1 MNSKRMVFLLLA
13 VIVAG
18 ATAFLA
24 RAWLQAERAAVM
36 AQAGVKPQA
45 AAQVKPAAQVLVAR
59 NALRAGQMI
68 KAEDL
73 RWQPWPP
80 GNLPATYIVEGKR
93 SISDFAGA
101 VVRSPLHVGEP
112 VVESELIM
120 PGSRGFLAAVLRPGM
135 RAVSVPATPTSTV
148 SGFVHAG
155 DRVDVLLTHV
165 LTSTAN
171 DKEQHS
177 VTETILRNVRVIA
190 VDQKVDFVP
199 GDKPEPAKTATLEL
213 TAKQAEIVTLAVK
226 MGELSLALR
235 SLQSGEEE
243 SGEATSDDAP
253 AEATHSY
260 THDSHVSPLVK
271 RPTPP
276 PATGTAAI
284 KDAVFV
290 LRGSQRT
297 KQELDGTAP
306 AEPGAA
312 APGNSNPETSKADKP
327 GARTTVF
334 NNNSPGMPR

>member
-1 MNSKRMVFLLLA
+1 MNSKRVVFLLLA

-45 AAQVKPAAQVLVAR
+45 AAPAKPAVQVLVAR
-59 NALRAGQMI
+59 NPLRAGQMI

-73 RWQPWPP
+73 RWQPWPQ
-80 GNLPATYIVEGKR
+80 GTLPSTYIIEGKR

-101 VVRSPLHVGEP
+101 IARSPLHVGEP

-148 SGFVHAG
+148 SGFIYAG
-155 DRVDVLLTHV
+155 DRVDVLLTHTLV
-165 LTSTAN
+165 AVDN
-171 DKEQHS
+171 DKDKHD
-177 VTETILRNVRVIA
+177 VTETILRNARVIA

-213 TAKQAEIVTLAVK
+213 TPKQAEIVTLAVK

-235 SLQSGEEE
+235 SVQSVDEEGNE
-243 SGEATSDDAP
+243 TATDDSLAD
-253 AEATHSY
+253 ASY
-260 THDSHVSPLVK
+260 SFTHDSHVSPLIK
-271 RPTPP
+271 RVAPP
-276 PATGTAAI
+276 PPIRDT
-284 KDAVFV
+284 VFV

-297 KQELDGTAP
+297 RQEHDGTVP
-306 AEPGAA
+306 AEP
-312 APGNSNPETSKADKP
+312 APPPPANATPEPPKSDKP
-327 GARTTVF
+327 PPKTTVF
-334 NNNSPGMPR
+334 NNNNPGVPR

>member
-36 AQAGVKPQA
+36 AQVGVKPQA
-45 AAQVKPAAQVLVAR
+45 AAPAKPAVQVLVAR
-59 NALRAGQMI
+59 HALRAGQMI

-73 RWQPWPP
+73 RWQPWPQ

-101 VVRSPLHVGEP
+101 IARSPLHVGQP

-148 SGFVHAG
+148 SGFIYAG
-155 DRVDVLLTHV
+155 DRVDVMLTHV
-165 LTSTAN
+165 LTSTVN
-171 DKEQHS
+171 EKEQHS
-177 VTETILRNVRVIA
+177 ATETILRNVRVIA

-199 GDKPEPAKTATLEL
+199 GDKPEPARTATLEL
-213 TAKQAEIVTLAVK
+213 TTKQAEIVTLAVK

-235 SLQSGEEE
+235 SLQTGDDEG
-243 SGEATSDDAP
+243 GEAANDDAQ
-253 AEATHSY
+253 ADATHSF
-260 THDSHVSPLVK
+260 TQDSHVSPLIR
-271 RPTPP
+271 RPAPP
-276 PATGTAAI
+276 AATGTAAI

-290 LRGSQRT
+290 LRGSKST
-297 KQELDGTAP
+297 KQELDGSTP
-306 AEPGAA
+306 VDSGAA
-312 APGNSNPETSKADKP
+312 APGSQNPDNSKPDKP
-327 GARTTVF
+327 GAKTTVF
-334 NNNSPGMPR
+334 NNNNSGVPQ